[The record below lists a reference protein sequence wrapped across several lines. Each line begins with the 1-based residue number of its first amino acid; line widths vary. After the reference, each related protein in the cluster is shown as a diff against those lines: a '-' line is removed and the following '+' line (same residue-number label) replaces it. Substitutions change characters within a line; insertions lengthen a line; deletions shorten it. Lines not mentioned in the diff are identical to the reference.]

1 MAVPDQT
8 PYKEYVANGTTT
20 IFPLEFDVLQQ
31 DHLIVLVNDAE
42 PSVGSWSLDS
52 INDTVIFNVAPLSGS
67 IIKIRRDTPLQRTT
81 DYATYNNSFRADP
94 VNLDFDNIW
103 RKLQEMGVLNWMIDN
118 NIKDLNEYVDSL
130 NDETKAIFLQMI
142 KDQGTSLEQ
151 LDTYVDQLYKNL
163 ANVAIE
169 KGWLAEFIADGD
181 ENQKII
187 NDETTRN
194 FDSIA
199 DLLQYNPR
207 RNGQTVYVKSYYA
220 GWANTYPY
228 LGPCGGG
235 TFVYNSDRINE
246 NDGVLVFNGWIR
258 HFKNSKISVHDAG
271 ARGDY
276 NETTSTGTDDGPAFQ
291 RALIASGMLT
301 GQQGNRA
308 WTVEADATKNYY
320 ISTPFMITNRTIL
333 NLNGASL
340 FGNNRLND
348 CIRTGYWKNGV
359 LTDLT
364 SAPLETQHLFNV
376 VIKNGRFRKFK
387 NSLNVRGLTKGCKL
401 ISLDSNDCDGHIS
414 SIEHYFLSVINNA
427 ATNCTTGYAFSVY
440 SGMLNFSCTSALS
453 CTTGFVFST
462 GAQAISIRGISC
474 ESCVTGVSFTGASAE
489 TGGITIQGYFEN
501 VSGTVI
507 DCKGIGQVGS
517 TVTMVNSFVNCPTA
531 NLFDITGSN
540 AQPCFNEDYNQLRA
554 IGKIIFKSDT
564 ATLNLSKTNQKMV
577 RFNGGSSAPNSV
589 NGTNNDKNS
598 YPANDPL
605 YCLNTQ
611 EQIVSQVST
620 TNGKVQAIHRHFFNV
635 VPANYYGYQGEPVT
649 NVVPFCS
656 HVGVDT
662 SAGTPQFKIELTT
675 SIKNHAY
682 TTGLFNLVIFHNSGV
697 RTDVGGRFYG
707 SHVVLG
713 YATTAGANNSA
724 ITVTASTVNNV
735 LVLTIG
741 NMAGGFASNAYSCT
755 GFVKLT

>member
-1 MAVPDQT
+1 MAFLLRERNMASLLSAVRTRFFDKSNKPLAGGKVYT
-8 PYKEYVANGTTT
+8 YEANSTNPKVTWSDEALTVQNTNPVLLDNEGTAL
-20 IFPLEFDVLQQ
+20 IFF
-31 DHLIVLVNDAE
+31 
-42 PSVGSWSLDS
+42 
-52 INDTVIFNVAPLSGS
+52 SG
-67 IIKIRRDTPLQRTT
+67 KYR
-81 DYATYNNSFRADP
+81 FR
-94 VNLDFDNIW
+94 
-103 RKLQEMGVLNWMIDN
+103 
-118 NIKDLNEYVDSL
+118 
-130 NDETKAIFLQMI
+130 
-142 KDQGTSLEQ
+142 
-151 LDTYVDQLYKNL
+151 
-163 ANVAIE
+163 IE
-169 KGWLAEFIADGD
+169 
-181 ENQKII
+181 
-187 NDETTRN
+187 
-194 FDSIA
+194 
-199 DLLQYNPR
+199 
-207 RNGQTVYVKSYYA
+207 
-220 GWANTYPY
+220 
-228 LGPCGGG
+228 
-235 TFVYNSDRINE
+235 DR
-246 NDGVLVFNGWIR
+246 DGVLVEDNPSVTSLVGIDGVTSDIVSTTIADSPNQDDLNKKTVTTVETIADLQLLATWEGRKVRVNGYYAATNFALLNPYAGGGDFIYIASRASENDQVTVFNGWVR
-258 HFKNSKISVHDAG
+258 QFKNSKISVHDAG

-301 GQQGNRA
+301 GQQGNKA

-320 ISTPFMITNRTIL
+320 IATSFMITNRTIL

-713 YATTAGANNSA
+713 FAKTAGANNSA